1 MYDPRVGVNIIP
13 QHIVEQHFSI
23 VPLSKASIHLQWM
36 DGTFLE
42 SKGVLRVVPVTLQ
55 DTKMYLDFHV
65 FDIPDSVPPLTL
77 VSLPL
82 ASLANVDK
90 CSGQLHL

>member
-1 MYDPRVGVNIIP
+1 MYDPRVGVNIIS
-13 QHIVEQHFSI
+13 QHIVEKHFSTI
-23 VPLSKASIHLQWM
+23 PLSKSNIHLQLM

-55 DTKMYLDFHV
+55 DTEMYLDFHV
-65 FDIPDSVPPLTL
+65 FDIPDSVPPLML
-77 VSLPL
+77 VGLPL